1 MMSYLLD
8 TNVISEIAKTTP
20 HPAVSAWYAQRNEN
34 DLYLSVVTLDEIRK
48 GVELKRQSDRNRAAA
63 LDRMLTRL
71 QTEYASR
78 LLPIDHVVAE
88 EWGRLAVLNAHHP
101 IDRLL
106 AATAKVHGMTLVTRN
121 VRHVAAFPLPVIN
134 PFETS

>member
-1 MMSYLLD
+1 MSYLLD
-8 TNVISEIAKTTP
+8 TNVISEIAKSTP
-20 HPAVSAWYAQRNEN
+20 HPVVAAWYARSNEN
-34 DLYLSVVTLDEIRK
+34 DLYLSVVTLGEIRK
-48 GVELKRQSDRNRAAA
+48 GVELKRRSDRNRAAA

-78 LLPIDHVVAE
+78 LLPVDRVVAE

-121 VRHVAAFPLPVIN
+121 VRHVATFPLSVMN
-134 PFETS
+134 PFEPR